1 MAESWTP
8 KPQFNIEDSSY
19 IETLTFVS
27 GMSYALTES
36 NNELQ
41 KQNKANFMCNSPSA
55 IGSKIIIEILNSKY
69 KGSITSEQAVSGV
82 VLGLKERFPCK

>member
-1 MAESWTP
+1 MA
-8 KPQFNIEDSSY
+8 
-19 IETLTFVS
+19 
-27 GMSYALTES
+27 YALTES

-41 KQNKANFMCNSPSA
+41 KQNKANFICNPPST
-55 IGSKIIIEILNSKY
+55 IGSKLIIDILNSKY